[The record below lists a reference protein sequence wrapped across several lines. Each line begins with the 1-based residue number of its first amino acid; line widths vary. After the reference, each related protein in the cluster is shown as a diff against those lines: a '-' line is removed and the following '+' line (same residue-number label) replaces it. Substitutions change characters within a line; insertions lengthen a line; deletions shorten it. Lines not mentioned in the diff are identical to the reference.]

1 MSHLS
6 RPPRG
11 QQRDKPYREAL
22 RMELAAAGEDMKKL
36 REIARVHIARCE
48 AGDMQAIKELADR
61 LDGKPAQMLEHSGPD
76 SEPITKGR
84 ERDRACIRDPRADRV
99 QRPNP
104 TVSQPEQKWRQY
116 SLTAFSRSAPRPS
129 FPPKPQSS
137 LDTKRREQRSAMGSL
152 AYQRCE
158 QLDPGMITDRSC
170 HPTLETHLDCPRSFH
185 FVRAVSYPRGGDQS

>member
-61 LDGKPAQMLEHSGPD
+61 LDGRPAQMLEHSGPD
-76 SEPITKGR
+76 SEPITKVVN
-84 ERDRACIRDPRADRV
+84 EIV
-99 QRPNP
+99 HVYE
-104 TVSQPEQKWRQY
+104 T
-116 SLTAFSRSAPRPS
+116 
-129 FPPKPQSS
+129 
-137 LDTKRREQRSAMGSL
+137 REQIEFNDQTPL
-152 AYQRCE
+152 
-158 QLDPGMITDRSC
+158 
-170 HPTLETHLDCPRSFH
+170 LEINPSKNGGNTH
-185 FVRAVSYPRGGDQS
+185 